1 MPSPDFNRFST
12 VDQVGDPQQ
21 LIAFLDVA
29 KALPDILAAK
39 AEILER
45 LEPGSASSA
54 LDVGCGY
61 CADAVDLV
69 RRLRPGGRAIGV
81 DISENMVAEATRRAA
96 GSGLNVELSEAVRA
110 SVVDG
115 AVQAAIGRQ
124 VPRLFV
130 AAGPVGVTA
139 APRVIPSDPG
149 FFRLL
154 LGHHV
159 DELCR
164 RDVIEPARVDAW
176 WEAMDEAAAAGHFTG
191 GGTAFV
197 VSGIVS

>member
-1 MPSPDFNRFST
+1 
-12 VDQVGDPQQ
+12 
-21 LIAFLDVA
+21 
-29 KALPDILAAK
+29 
-39 AEILER
+39 
-45 LEPGSASSA
+45 
-54 LDVGCGY
+54 
-61 CADAVDLV
+61 V
-69 RRLRPGGRAIGV
+69 RR
-81 DISENMVAEATRRAA
+81 

-154 LGHHV
+154 LGHDV
-159 DELCR
+159 DQLCR

-191 GGTAFV
+191 GGTSVRGLRHRELTYRRRPALPAGTTGNSGV
-197 VSGIVS
+197 VRLFEPMLGWDRDSGDTHRIAIRT